1 MDALPSVVNNET
13 PAVRRKELY
22 RKGGCV
28 IITSRILVVDLLT
41 KRVDPLLITGMLVCN
56 AHTLSETSTEAFILR
71 IFRRATAAGFI
82 KAFSDDP
89 LSLVA
94 GFGKLEKAMRALYIR
109 KLFLWPRFHEV
120 VRQQLSAG
128 KPEVCWAN

>member
-1 MDALPSVVNNET
+1 M
-13 PAVRRKELY
+13 
-22 RKGGCV
+22 
-28 IITSRILVVDLLT
+28 VDLLT
-41 KRVDPLLITGMLVCN
+41 RRVDPLVITGMLVCN
-56 AHTLSETSTEAFILR
+56 AHALSDTSTEAFILR

-82 KAFSDDP
+82 KAFTDDP

-94 GFGKLEKAMRALYIR
+94 GFGKLEKTMRALYIR

-128 KPEVCWAN
+128 KPEVSAGRAWWWCRGRRWSGPATAQVTMEKRKRWWCTAVYD